1 MTKSGKKAAGMRN
14 HAMSERM
21 KTFAAASLAQKIG
34 YLAAGEVAGPDFFEG
49 LPARDYKAGKPIP
62 VRDVLLVVRRG
73 SVEIHHEGY
82 GRLVKVMGE
91 GTLFGDLP
99 LIGQSLLGTK
109 AKAGE
114 AGASVSIMDAA
125 AAAEL
130 IRRDPLRMVKLIGP
144 RLADVEAAHFKTRF
158 QLADSRVADALLEL
172 AGDGTEV
179 VGLSHR
185 ALGLKLG
192 LYRETVTSVLS
203 IMKSG
208 GLISVGRRR
217 VTLLD
222 KPGLQ
227 RLRDL

>member
-1 MTKSGKKAAGMRN
+1 MRN

-34 YLAAGEVAGPDFFEG
+34 YLAAGELAGPDFFER
-49 LPARDYKAGKPIP
+49 LPTRDYKAGKPIP

-73 SVEIHHEGY
+73 GVEIHHDGY
-82 GRLVKVMGE
+82 GRLVKVIGE

-99 LIGQSLLGTK
+99 LLGQSLLGTK
-109 AKAGE
+109 ARAGE
-114 AGASVSIMDAA
+114 AGAAVAIIDAT

-130 IRRDPLRMVKLIGP
+130 IRRDPLRLVNLIGP

-172 AGDGTEV
+172 AGEETEV

-217 VTLLD
+217 VSLLD